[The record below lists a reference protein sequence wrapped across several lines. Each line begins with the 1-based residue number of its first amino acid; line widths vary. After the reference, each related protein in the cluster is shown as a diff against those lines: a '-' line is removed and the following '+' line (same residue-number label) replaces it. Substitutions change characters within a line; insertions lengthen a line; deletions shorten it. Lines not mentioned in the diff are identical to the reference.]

1 MVIISF
7 SIVFLK
13 SLYFSYR
20 QILVIIICMKYIDYQ
35 IHTGLENMAIDS
47 KILDEAILSN
57 SKEPVFRFYG
67 WLPACV
73 SLGKNQDDSFIDY
86 KFLKSIGV
94 DCVRRQTGG
103 RALFHNNELTYSY
116 VTPAS
121 LIENGQNVS
130 ESYKYISSILINIFK
145 NLGIELSIGGCPRH
159 ITKNNYCMSIS
170 TGADLCWN
178 DKKFIGSAQCRKN
191 GYILQHGSI
200 LLDYDKNLL
209 LKIFSEP
216 TEFDTIVTLKEIAT
230 NIKLE
235 DIINSFKNLY
245 L

>member
-67 WLPACV
+67 WSPACV

-86 KFLKSIGV
+86 EFLKSIGV

-209 LKIFSEP
+209 SKIFSEP